1 MTSTLRDKETP
12 PAQVLSAFRLD
23 GTTLTAITTGLINR
37 GWFVRT
43 ADGVESVL
51 QRVNPIFAAEV
62 NDDIA
67 AVTTHLAGKGLITPR
82 LLTTTG
88 GAVWLRHDDHVWRV
102 LTRIPGYTL
111 DAITESAQAREAGRI
126 LGRFHDA
133 LADFDAPFRNARLG
147 VHDTAAHL
155 QGLRETLIRHRDHA
169 NMPAVLPLAD
179 RLLMMA
185 ERLPAVPA
193 TPDRVVHGDPKI
205 SNIVFEHGSDRALCL
220 VDLDTLSRMPVAL
233 ELGDAVRSWCNP
245 ATEDTTAANL
255 SMPLFKAAMQGYATT
270 AKNLLTRAEIT
281 AIPDA
286 AFTIA
291 LELAV
296 RFCADAL
303 NENYFAWDAGRF
315 TSAGAHNLARAV
327 GQLALAESLRD
338 SRDAMTVI
346 VADAFGIHRHSS

>member
-1 MTSTLRDKETP
+1 
-12 PAQVLSAFRLD
+12 
-23 GTTLTAITTGLINR
+23 
-37 GWFVRT
+37 
-43 ADGVESVL
+43 
-51 QRVNPIFAAEV
+51 
-62 NDDIA
+62 
-67 AVTTHLAGKGLITPR
+67 
-82 LLTTTG
+82 
-88 GAVWLRHDDHVWRV
+88 
-102 LTRIPGYTL
+102 
-111 DAITESAQAREAGRI
+111 
-126 LGRFHDA
+126 
-133 LADFDAPFRNARLG
+133 

-155 QGLRETLIRHRDHA
+155 QGLRETLVRHRDHA

-179 RLLMMA
+179 RLLTMA
-185 ERLPAVPA
+185 ERLPALPA

-220 VDLDTLSRMPVAL
+220 VDLDTLSRMPIAL
-233 ELGDAVRSWCNP
+233 ELVTRSGPGAIRQLRTPPRRTSPCRCSRLP
-245 ATEDTTAANL
+245 CKATPRTAR
-255 SMPLFKAAMQGYATT
+255 
-270 AKNLLTRAEIT
+270 NLLTRAEIT

-315 TSAGAHNLARAV
+315 PSAGAHNLARAI